1 MGEGASDAEGGQ
13 WPRSSGARGARG
25 PPGREGAK
33 SDGLAKNR
41 ASLWALT
48 LFPTNPKGRRRD
60 KVGSACEPHFNAQRA
75 AAGERRWHGGAGAL
89 PGVVRART
97 LPKGSAAKRV
107 QL

>member
-1 MGEGASDAEGGQ
+1 MAAVLQGARG
-13 WPRSSGARGARG
+13 PRSSGARGARG

-33 SDGLAKNR
+33 SDGRAKNR

-75 AAGERRWHGGAGAL
+75 AAGERRWHRGAGAL

-97 LPKGSAAKRV
+97 LPKGSAAKRA